1 MHLFSQTCIECL
13 HMFQLLQHSR
23 HKAYYGI
30 IPALK
35 SWSLL
40 GDSDTCMWPLLKWD
54 VKGPMAGCCQDVSR
68 GGDLPGYRCKHGS
81 LQVEKRQKACLTS
94 ENVFIDMEGSLREH
108 ALGMASSLMW

>member
-1 MHLFSQTCIECL
+1 MHVAT
-13 HMFQLLQHSR
+13 
-23 HKAYYGI
+23 
-30 IPALK
+30 
-35 SWSLL
+35 
-40 GDSDTCMWPLLKWD
+40 
-54 VKGPMAGCCQDVSR
+54 VKMGCKGSHGCCQDVSR